1 MRKYQPD
8 IGELNRHWRRLLYSR
23 IENIFSYENLPEE
36 INERAFKLFLFKYGK
51 VLFFKIGNK
60 FCVQPFSYTD
70 KLDWYY
76 IPKFGRVV
84 NPWLPLGSQNFEFEV
99 DKNAV
104 IWNSTPDV
112 YNIRNFSVVSDLI
125 WKTATQLSENDLS
138 YYCIQRNARLIA
150 IFTAESDLEK
160 AECNRVLD
168 KMYNGDPD
176 ITMGQ
181 DIISRINAL
190 SISENSMR
198 GRLTELVE
206 FQQYVLANFYHAFG
220 INSNYNLKREQ
231 LNSSE
236 IDVNKE
242 VLRLNIEDLLK
253 CREMGV
259 SKINELY
266 GLNIRVAL
274 NEEVYSSLLQE
285 QEAFSGNR
293 GSSTLP
299 IIKEDRET
307 DDVIEENSVETGEGE
322 NKDKQET
329 DGDNSTNISDSVIST
344 GENDGESGRRNM
356 GSEETGEKSE
366 IPEVQIQIEAD
377 NVEKIIIETD
387 SNLSEKG
394 VESDERPDSDK
405 EHNTERMDDEKSGG

>member
-1 MRKYQPD
+1 
-8 IGELNRHWRRLLYSR
+8 
-23 IENIFSYENLPEE
+23 
-36 INERAFKLFLFKYGK
+36 
-51 VLFFKIGNK
+51 
-60 FCVQPFSYTD
+60 
-70 KLDWYY
+70 
-76 IPKFGRVV
+76 
-84 NPWLPLGSQNFEFEV
+84 
-99 DKNAV
+99 
-104 IWNSTPDV
+104 
-112 YNIRNFSVVSDLI
+112 
-125 WKTATQLSENDLS
+125 
-138 YYCIQRNARLIA
+138 
-150 IFTAESDLEK
+150 
-160 AECNRVLD
+160 
-168 KMYNGDPD
+168 
-176 ITMGQ
+176 
-181 DIISRINAL
+181 
-190 SISENSMR
+190 MR